1 MCYNEKVMNKS
12 VGNIDS
18 LCHVSLPLQALW
30 VYMINIAFSALAIL
44 HLTYLGSV
52 FNSSVD
58 YMEEDEVRSTSLE
71 EETILIHPR
80 SIFTSPNNTNL
91 PLGDLQSVQHT
102 TPSVLRPW
110 IHMRK
115 TNKKKP

>member
-71 EETILIHPR
+71 EETILIRSR

-91 PLGDLQSVQHT
+91 PLGDLQSVQHM